1 MNIKRL
7 TEYYKIIWLQVQ
19 SMWFASSTRCIQNIK
34 NSDDSTQR
42 IRLQGHFQSRKEVKD
57 LLPFGLLTSYFVW

>member
-7 TEYYKIIWLQVQ
+7 TEDYKILWLQVQ
-19 SMWFASSTRCIQNIK
+19 SMWFASSTRCRQKIK
-34 NSDDSTQR
+34 NSDDSTRVGESGDSTQR

-57 LLPFGLLTSYFVW
+57 LLP